1 MLRSREHPPSNLRR
15 TAEATYIGNDDIE
28 VGVLAS
34 AVLRLPSLLCAAF
47 CSSSRGGGIV
57 DNKKAETKASA
68 EHLVAPTGFEPATFA
83 LRGRRPKPLDDGAI
97 KRIYQNGWGGRS
109 RTLTYGT
116 RNRCPAI
123 RRHPSGKSSAPFPSI
138 YFGGPGARRYITH
151 LPLFRQHF
159 LATFLK
165 IFPRSGAVTR
175 ISPGQALNLQLLPQ

>member
-1 MLRSREHPPSNLRR
+1 MLRSREHPPPKLRC
-15 TAEATYIGNDDIE
+15 TAEAAYIGNADIE
-28 VGVLAS
+28 VGVIAS
-34 AVLRLPSLLCAAF
+34 AALRLPSLLRAAF
-47 CSSSRGGGIV
+47 CNSSRRAVSLIT
-57 DNKKAETKASA
+57 KKAEAKASA
-68 EHLVAPTGFEPATFA
+68 VHLVAPTGFEPATFA

-138 YFGGPGARRYITH
+138 YFGGQGARRYITH
-151 LPLFRQHF
+151 LRLFRQHF

-165 IFPRSGAVTR
+165 NFSQSRCVIRIPSGQV
-175 ISPGQALNLQLLPQ
+175 PN

>member
-1 MLRSREHPPSNLRR
+1 MLRSREHPPSKLRR
-15 TAEATYIGNDDIE
+15 TTEATYIGNADIGI
-28 VGVLAS
+28 GVLAS
-34 AVLRLPSLLCAAF
+34 AILRLRSLLCAAF
-47 CSSSRGGGIV
+47 CSSSKGGGIA
-57 DNKKAETKASA
+57 DNKKAEAKASA
-68 EHLVAPTGFEPATFA
+68 VPVVAPTGFEPATFA

-138 YFGGPGARRYITH
+138 YVGGPSARRYITN

-165 IFPRSGAVTR
+165 NFSQSRCAMR
-175 ISPGQALNLQLLPQ
+175 IPPGQVPNLQLLRQ